1 MSKNNDKKRAIF
13 LVQLG
18 LVGVF
23 SVGMYSYMQKEL
35 NPTTVYVYKNK
46 ILKNSEIEVS
56 DLMSKTIPANAKDS
70 SFLNESDIE
79 KIKQG
84 SMVAATDVEAGQ
96 YAYSKQ
102 IKEGD
107 KIDPFETMDLSTYRK
122 ISIPVSYETSVAGE
136 IERGDTV
143 DLAYIGKAESLAEE
157 GSYAK
162 TFMQNVLVYSVTTG
176 DGFEYISHSHMK
188 KSESV
193 AAVSEDGST
202 AIAAEDITA
211 PALVTIAVPIDQAE
225 EILARLEQGTVKIL
239 GRFEDSEDTVSSGY
253 VFGVTTPK
261 PVYSGDKNIETK

>member
-1 MSKNNDKKRAIF
+1 
-13 LVQLG
+13 
-18 LVGVF
+18 
-23 SVGMYSYMQKEL
+23 MQKEL

-136 IERGDTV
+136 
-143 DLAYIGKAESLAEE
+143 
-157 GSYAK
+157 
-162 TFMQNVLVYSVTTG
+162 
-176 DGFEYISHSHMK
+176 
-188 KSESV
+188 
-193 AAVSEDGST
+193 
-202 AIAAEDITA
+202 
-211 PALVTIAVPIDQAE
+211 
-225 EILARLEQGTVKIL
+225 
-239 GRFEDSEDTVSSGY
+239 
-253 VFGVTTPK
+253 
-261 PVYSGDKNIETK
+261 